1 MEKNQLGK
9 TRMQMNGLNPLN
21 TVLHTNCN
29 RCWRSLCNMNSRL
42 CWASISTLCFL
53 SPSTSLL
60 HFLEF
65 LKFKGRT
72 FLFDMSKQ
80 VIQAT

>member
-1 MEKNQLGK
+1 
-9 TRMQMNGLNPLN
+9 MNGINPLN
-21 TVLHTNCN
+21 IIMHTNCN
-29 RCWRSLCNMNSRL
+29 RCGPSLCNREDVNSRL
-42 CWASISTLCFL
+42 FWARISTLCFL

-60 HFLEF
+60 HFLEL

-72 FLFDMSKQ
+72 FLFDLSKQ